1 MTNNFSQGEHMNKL
15 LQYMTECDEVPTTE
29 ITILEEDIQDAVDDS
44 EQAGEVV
51 DQAFQEIQSANDAID
66 SLYRVAGVIKDSVTD
81 STDTTTVRALTE
93 IAIEQIYDS
102 INVKMPQSLA
112 MEADFLEGA
121 KAAANKI
128 KEHAVRI
135 MAAIIEAF
143 RKAVEWIGDYFKKV
157 TSAAGRLESK
167 VKSLN
172 KRLGQVRGNPKNA
185 SFKDIG
191 LARALSK
198 GDDLIKRYKELSDLT
213 EDAAKVAWSGEHV
226 TLLNQIIEEFAKAEL
241 KDVTPVLKLVLRIP
255 EVLEKTYGNIFKH
268 GDELVKIS
276 DVYAREGT
284 EVHTTSFLP
293 GGYVGI
299 MTTPDSLDTL
309 RHLSFVIRRDEES
322 VSSDAGDGVMKTLSL
337 SDIKALLT
345 IAMNISS
352 EVQAYQDFESKL
364 KSIPVKLTRAAEA
377 LKKTPAEMDKGHRE
391 ILGAIAIMAPY
402 IVRGIHGRVFGFAT
416 SCTNSILNYCEKSIS
431 EYEQ

>member
-1 MTNNFSQGEHMNKL
+1 MNKL
-15 LQYMTECDEVPTTE
+15 LQYVTECDEMSTVD
-29 ITILEEDIQDAVDDS
+29 ITVLEEDVQDSVDDS
-44 EQAGEVV
+44 EKAGEVI

-66 SLYRVAGVIKDSVTD
+66 SLYRVAGIIGDSVVEDQNT
-81 STDTTTVRALTE
+81 STVQALTE

-121 KAAANKI
+121 KAVASKI

-143 RKAVEWIGDYFKKV
+143 RKAVEWISDYLKKA
-157 TSAAGRLESK
+157 TSAAGRLENK
-167 VKSLN
+167 AKSLN
-172 KRLGQVRGNPKNA
+172 KRLGQARGSPKNV
-185 SFKDIG
+185 SFKDVN

-226 TLLNQIIEEFAKAEL
+226 TLLNQIIEEFAQAEL
-241 KDVTPVLKLVLRIP
+241 KDATPIIKLVIRIP
-255 EVLEKTYGNIFKH
+255 EALNKAYGNIFKH
-268 GDELVKIS
+268 GDELARIS

-299 MTTPDSLDTL
+299 ITMPESLDTL
-309 RHLSFVIRRDEES
+309 RHLNFVIKRDEES
-322 VSSDAGDGVMKTLSL
+322 VNNNTGDGTMKTLSL
-337 SDIKALLT
+337 PDIRTLLAT
-345 IAMNISS
+345 AINISS

-377 LKKTPAEMDKGHRE
+377 LKKTSSEMDKGHRE
-391 ILGAIAIMAPY
+391 VLGAIAIMAPY
-402 IVRGIHGRVFGFAT
+402 IARGIHSRVFGFAT
-416 SCTNSILNYCEKSIS
+416 SCTNSILNYCEKSIA